1 VKEDIG
7 HSAKY
12 VNFEAKDKDGRK
24 IKVATSLNQ
33 EKIDADLKFAAFN
46 MLVTSEVKADPKEIY
61 KVYHNLWRIEESF
74 RLLKTYLQ
82 SRPAFAS
89 DEDTINAF

>member
-12 VNFEAKDKDGRK
+12 VIFEAKDKDGRK

-61 KVYHNLWRIEESF
+61 KVYHN
-74 RLLKTYLQ
+74 
-82 SRPAFAS
+82 
-89 DEDTINAF
+89 